1 MTSHYSKDQGKRGKL
16 GRSARQPVLPTVGED
31 PVKILSLLSALLF
44 MVALPACT
52 STEQEK
58 GAREW
63 QRNECNRVV
72 DREDREKCLKRVD

>member
-1 MTSHYSKDQGKRGKL
+1 M
-16 GRSARQPVLPTVGED
+16 
-31 PVKILSLLSALLF
+31 KIHALLSTLFLAVLLPGCAL
-44 MVALPACT
+44 
-52 STEQEK
+52 SEQEK